1 MSCGIDHRCGS
12 DPALM
17 WLWRNPVET
26 ALIPPLA
33 WEPPYASG
41 ATQEKAKKQIKK
53 KKIILQESNHLD
65 FSFINNLIDTF
76 YTSCCQNKV
85 S

>member
-41 ATQEKAKKQIKK
+41 ATQEKAKRQKK
-53 KKIILQESNHLD
+53 KKKNHFARVKSFRLQLYQQSH
-65 FSFINNLIDTF
+65 
-76 YTSCCQNKV
+76 
-85 S
+85 